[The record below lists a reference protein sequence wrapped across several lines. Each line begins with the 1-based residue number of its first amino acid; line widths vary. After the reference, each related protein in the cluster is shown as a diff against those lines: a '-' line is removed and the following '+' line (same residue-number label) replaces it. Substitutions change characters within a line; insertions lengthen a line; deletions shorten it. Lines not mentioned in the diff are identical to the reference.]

1 MLPVECSLLTQTD
14 LDMAAVDGV
23 VDSLES
29 CIQVRSPENPGYYWG
44 NYLLLP
50 AAPQADQLEAWIE
63 RFRDQFQNDP
73 EVKHVLLRWDGAP
86 LSASAHAGA
95 IALGM
100 TEDSGPAMIA
110 TRLSNP
116 ENLEVEV
123 RQLDFEGEFDR
134 IEHLNQQCDP
144 NESGG
149 SAQYQLFKKRIRQSW
164 RQRVRAGLA
173 TWWGAFLDEQLVG
186 QCGMVS
192 CSDRLGRY
200 QAVETHPD
208 FRRRGVCS
216 TLVSRVGQHALKRG
230 GCRALLLGADGE
242 GPALGLYRRLG
253 FEMDTVQRGLL
264 LGGES
269 MAVRQEV
276 AADHAEVRSLVQ
288 AAFERGEEAQLID
301 DMRGQPGVLS
311 LVAVRAGS
319 ILGHAMFSPVTSSA
333 APSSGQRAV
342 ALGPIAVR
350 PSQQRQGCGSALI
363 RDGLDRCREQGIGAA
378 FVLGDPA
385 YYSRFGWQP
394 AKQRQLHCQWP
405 RTDDAFQVLEL
416 SEGGLEGWHGQ
427 VSYSP
432 AFDQC

>member
-1 MLPVECSLLTQTD
+1 MPPGWCSPLTRTD

-29 CIQVRSPENPGYYWG
+29 CIQVRSPQNPGYYWG

-50 AAPQADQLEAWIE
+50 TAPEADQLEGWID
-63 RFRDQFQNDP
+63 RFREQFHDYP
-73 EVKHVLLRWDGAP
+73 EVEHVLLRWDGAP
-86 LSASAHAGA
+86 LAPSAQAAA
-95 IALGM
+95 TDLGM

-110 TRLSNP
+110 TRLSSP
-116 ENLEVEV
+116 ENLDVEV
-123 RQLDFEGEFDR
+123 RPLDFEGEFDR
-134 IEHLNQQCDP
+134 IEKLNQQCDP
-144 NESGG
+144 NESLG
-149 SAQYQLFKKRIRQSW
+149 SEQYQLFKERTRQSW
-164 RQRVRAGLA
+164 RQRVRTGLA
-173 TWWGAFLDEQLVG
+173 TWWGAFVEEQLVG
-186 QCGMVS
+186 QCGMVF

-216 TLVSRVGQHALKRG
+216 TLVVTVGQHAMQSG

-253 FEMDTVQRGLL
+253 FETDTVQRSLL

-269 MAVRQEV
+269 MEVRQEV

-288 AAFERGEEAQLID
+288 AAFEREQEAQLVD
-301 DMRGQPGVLS
+301 ELRGQPGVLS

-319 ILGHAMFSPVTSSA
+319 ILGHAMFTPVTSA
-333 APSSGQRAV
+333 ATESNHQPAT

-363 RDGLDRCREQGIGAA
+363 RDGLDRCREQGIGVA
-378 FVLGDPA
+378 FVLGDPE

-394 AKQRQLHCQWP
+394 AKQRQLHCKWP
-405 RTDDAFQVLEL
+405 GTENAFQVLEL
-416 SEGGLEGWHGQ
+416 IEGGLDGWHGQ
-427 VSYSP
+427 VNYSCH
-432 AFDQC
+432 FDRC